1 MLCDNSDIIFLQEHW
16 LFPADLPS
24 LSKVHSDFMS
34 FGISSMDVT
43 DGIVLGRPF
52 GGVAVMWRK
61 HLTSRVK
68 PVVFDDDGIIGLEC
82 MFDTVKILLLGVYLP
97 YNSPNNFEDFIFSLG
112 KIRTIIDEFDS
123 PYVCVLGDFN
133 ADVEKTTSF
142 GKELLSFCQESD
154 LTIADLGFLRSGS
167 VTHVN
172 EGHGTE
178 SWLDHVVC
186 TKGASQF
193 IQGIGICYSIASSDH
208 FPVCANLHS
217 HVHLMC
223 PLII

>member
-16 LFPADLPS
+16 LFPADIPS

-82 MFDTVKILLLGVYLP
+82 MFDTENI
-97 YNSPNNFEDFIFSLG
+97 IIRSLF
-112 KIRTIIDEFDS
+112 T
-123 PYVCVLGDFN
+123 L
-133 ADVEKTTSF
+133 
-142 GKELLSFCQESD
+142 
-154 LTIADLGFLRSGS
+154 
-167 VTHVN
+167 
-172 EGHGTE
+172 
-178 SWLDHVVC
+178 
-186 TKGASQF
+186 QF
-193 IQGIGICYSIASSDH
+193 T
-208 FPVCANLHS
+208 
-217 HVHLMC
+217 
-223 PLII
+223 